1 MKKILLLILIT
12 LTFASCSRLRN
23 RELYAI
29 TDDYVE
35 NIYYYSSRGSILD
48 SGPEKYT
55 EDKSIRVQSIG
66 KLIIVKLEYV
76 AEDSEYET
84 LKEELA
90 DHYSNHPRVRRV
102 YINQGGTIVIDCRN

>member
-1 MKKILLLILIT
+1 MKKILFLILIA
-12 LTFASCSRLRN
+12 LTFANCSRLRN
-23 RELYAI
+23 RELYSI

-35 NIYYYSSRGSILD
+35 NIYHYSNSVGILHE
-48 SGPEKYT
+48 GPEKYT

-76 AEDSEYET
+76 AKDGEYER

-90 DHYSNHPRVRRV
+90 DHYSKHPRVRRV